1 MSKNTENGQLAQ
13 IRNER
18 ENKHDWQ
25 NHGQPFFLVDSVKNG
40 CQVLRDE
47 DEVSAAEAD
56 VRDQD
61 GGVDDVTTHVSEG
74 EEGDVAVAD
83 ARRRR

>member
-1 MSKNTENGQLAQ
+1 
-13 IRNER
+13 
-18 ENKHDWQ
+18 
-25 NHGQPFFLVDSVKNG
+25 VKNG

-61 GGVDDVTTHVSEG
+61 GGVDDVTTQMAEG